1 MNTKLYALERNI
13 RNATRAAVAQDRCA
27 AARLAKHDTKVTNL
41 LNTMNEYER
50 RAARD
55 LFAVVSINGVVRFI

>member
-27 AARLAKHDTKVTNL
+27 SARLTLHANRVGSL
-41 LNTMNEYER
+41 MNTMNERER

-55 LFAVVSINGVVRFI
+55 LFDVVSINGVIVFI